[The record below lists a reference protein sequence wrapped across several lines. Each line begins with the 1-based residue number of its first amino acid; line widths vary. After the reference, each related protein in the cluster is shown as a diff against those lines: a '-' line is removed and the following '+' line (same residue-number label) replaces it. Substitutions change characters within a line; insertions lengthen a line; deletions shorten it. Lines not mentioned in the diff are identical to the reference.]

1 MMGKPGFPDH
11 SRRSLLP
18 HLPLTLRVP
27 VVVAG
32 LMILVSVIVS
42 ERALSRF
49 DATQARHFVELG
61 NAYLDG
67 LTPALVPAVVRE
79 DAWEVFD
86 VLDRSRGLYRGL
98 ELIETVVVSSD
109 GRVIAA
115 SDPRQTPVG
124 SFFYIKPNVA
134 DATAS
139 TRLVVKGEVAHF
151 QRELLQRGIP
161 VGILHAS
168 VATNALKAERDAILW
183 ALILGNAAV
192 TIGLSVLGYI
202 AIRRMVLPLR
212 TLSQRFATG
221 SARPFAPTDM
231 PHDNETAQ
239 LYEGYNRLLI
249 SLESRERLTRRLAE
263 KERLAAMGQLASGMA
278 HEINNPL
285 GGLTTALET
294 LETHGNQPEIRNRI
308 VSLLRRGLEDIG
320 RVVRSTLAAHRGAT
334 DTRALT
340 STDLDDLRVLM
351 TPEINLR
358 GQTLGWNAQFDT
370 LINVPAG
377 PVRQALLNLL
387 LNASHASPPGGAIH
401 FKAETEAGL
410 LNLTVEDSG
419 PGMPEVLA
427 VYLSTDS
434 NGEAPTR
441 SGPHLGLWLVRS
453 ISNEINARV
462 EVSRSALGGT
472 RIEMYVPVGGA
483 DGRE

>member
-1 MMGKPGFPDH
+1 M
-11 SRRSLLP
+11 P

-27 VVVAG
+27 IVVAG

-61 NAYLDG
+61 DAYLDG
-67 LTPALVPAVVRE
+67 LTPALIPAVVR
-79 DAWEVFD
+79 DDSWEVFD

-98 ELIETVVVSSD
+98 ELIETVVVSLD

-124 SFFYIKPNVA
+124 SLYEIKPNLA
-134 DATAS
+134 EATS
-139 TRLVVKGEVAHF
+139 PTRLVAEGSVAHL
-151 QRELLQRGIP
+151 QRELIQRGIA

-168 VATNALKAERDAILW
+168 IDTAALKAERDAILRT
-183 ALILGNAAV
+183 LILGNAAV
-192 TIGLSVLGYI
+192 TIGLSALGYI

-212 TLSQRFATG
+212 ILSQRLSTG
-221 SARPFAPTDM
+221 SARPFALADM
-231 PHDNETAQ
+231 PYDNETAQ

-249 SLESRERLTRRLAE
+249 SLEGRERLTRRLAE
-263 KERLAAMGQLASGMA
+263 KERLAALGQLASGMA

-294 LETHGNQPEIRNRI
+294 LETHGHQPEIRSRI
-308 VSLLRRGLEDIG
+308 VALLRRGLEDIG

-340 STDLDDLRVLM
+340 PTDLEDLRVLM

-358 GQTLGWNAQFDT
+358 GQALDWNVQLDT
-370 LINVPAG
+370 LIHVPAG

-387 LNASHASPPGGAIH
+387 LNASRATPQGGVIQ
-401 FKAETEAGL
+401 FKAVAEAGML
-410 LNLTVEDSG
+410 HLSVDDSG
-419 PGMPEVLA
+419 PGMSERLA
-427 VYLSTDS
+427 RYLSTES

-472 RIEMYVPVGGA
+472 RIDLNVPVGCA
-483 DGRE
+483 DGTG